1 MTIYRNIVPLVI
13 VTGSQWV
20 NEIITDPK
28 ELTIN
33 RQNKKILKLSYCN
46 IILNS
51 KIQSSNIKNHFV
63 NENLQINMFL

>member
-1 MTIYRNIVPLVI
+1 MTVYRNIVPLVN

-33 RQNKKILKLSYCN
+33 RQKKKY
-46 IILNS
+46 
-51 KIQSSNIKNHFV
+51 
-63 NENLQINMFL
+63 